1 MPSVELRNKEQK
13 KQWMAPLLVILV
25 ALISVPVLIFE
36 PEGLPRYRKLVR
48 ELRQLEEENERH
60 VQTLKRLDAE
70 VRELKENL
78 SAIERIA
85 RDELGLVREGEIV
98 FHFGD

>member
-1 MPSVELRNKEQK
+1 
-13 KQWMAPLLVILV
+13 MAPLLVILV